1 MMITD
6 AENEGE
12 FVAST
17 GSDQPLQAKLNQ
29 LGDRIVEAAL
39 LKGDFLLSSGTR
51 SNYYLDKYLFET
63 RPDLLRDVTSELL
76 NLVPDDVDRLAGPEL
91 GAVPLVAG
99 MSLVGNLPYVIV
111 RRKPKAYG
119 TGRHFEGQIAVGERV
134 VLVEDVITSGNQALT
149 AADHLRKFGAQLD
162 LVICVLDREEGAQ
175 LKFAEQDLELRSLFT
190 STQLGIT
197 P

>member
-1 MMITD
+1 MTVTD

-12 FVAST
+12 VPAPSE
-17 GSDQPLQAKLNQ
+17 SDQPLQAKLKQ
-29 LGDRIVEAAL
+29 LGDRLVEAAL

-51 SNYYLDKYLFET
+51 SDYYLDKYLFET
-63 RPDLLRDVTSELL
+63 RPDLLRDVTTELL

-91 GAVPLVAG
+91 GAVPLVAC
-99 MSLVGNLPYVIV
+99 MCLVGNLPYVIV

-149 AADHLRKFGAQLD
+149 AADHLRKFGVELD
-162 LVICVLDREEGAQ
+162 VVICVLDREEGAQ
-175 LKFAEQDLELRSLFT
+175 LKFSEQDLELRPLFT
-190 STQLGIT
+190 SSQLGIA

>member
-1 MMITD
+1 MTTTE

-12 FVAST
+12 FAADS
-17 GSDQPLQAKLNQ
+17 GSDQPLQAKLEK
-29 LGDRIVEAAL
+29 LGDRLIEAAL
-39 LKGDFLLSSGTR
+39 LRGDFLLSSGTR
-51 SNYYLDKYLFET
+51 SNYYFDKYLFET
-63 RPDLLRDVTSELL
+63 RPDLLRDVTTELL

-99 MSLVGNLPYVIV
+99 MSLVGNLSYVIV

-134 VLVEDVITSGNQALT
+134 VLVEDVITSGNQALM
-149 AADHLRKFGAQLD
+149 AADHLRKFGVQLD
-162 LVICVLDREEGAQ
+162 VVICVLDREEGAQ
-175 LKFAEQDLELRSLFT
+175 LKFAEQDLELRPLFT